1 MSSPPTIDGFEF
13 VASGAT
19 RSGRWPLRDLPRL
32 HSSLVAL
39 DGELD
44 YGLQGTRDPMGRRAL
59 QLTLRGVLKL
69 SCQRCLE
76 TMDFAL
82 DVNALLVLATSEA
95 EIEADADDPAAPD
108 RVLASREMP
117 IVELIEEEVLLSI
130 PFAPRH
136 ERCAAGHETLGER
149 RASPFA
155 GLSAMLDTPRREG
168 RDRQR

>member
-1 MSSPPTIDGFEF
+1 MSTQPYIDGFDF

-32 HSSLVAL
+32 HSSLAAL
-39 DGELD
+39 DGELA
-44 YGLQGTRDPMGRRAL
+44 YTLHGTRDPMGRRAL
-59 QLTLRGVLKL
+59 QLKLQGVLKL

-76 TMDFAL
+76 TMDFVL
-82 DVNALLVLATSEA
+82 DIDTLLVLASSEA

-117 IVELIEEEVLLSI
+117 IAELIEEEVLLSI

-136 ERCAAGHETLGER
+136 ERCEAGQATLGER

-155 GLSAMLDTPRREG
+155 SLSAMLDTPRREG
-168 RDRQR
+168 PDRRR